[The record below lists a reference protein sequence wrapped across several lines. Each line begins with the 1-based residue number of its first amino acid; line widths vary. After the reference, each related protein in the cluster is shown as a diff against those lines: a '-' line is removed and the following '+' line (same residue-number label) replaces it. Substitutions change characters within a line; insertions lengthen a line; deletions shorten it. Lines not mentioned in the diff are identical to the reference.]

1 MTNAIICM
9 KYTEVMALHEA
20 ASSGD
25 ENSLKELLLIHGNEI
40 NSRNDKWET
49 PLFCACAAGH
59 LDVTR
64 LLLGAGA
71 NINARAWKRF
81 RPLHVAV
88 KNGHA
93 DVTKELIIAGAGLE
107 RETIRSMTPL
117 LVAIK
122 SRQKVCAEILLQ
134 SNARIT
140 AKDMFDRTALHWAIK
155 VDDRD
160 LCDELVSRG
169 ADVNTT
175 DKFKKTAVM
184 QAVKS
189 DRPEILEWLFCRPDT
204 DTKSEDKLHR
214 KPVHVAAMKGHCRC
228 LDILLRS
235 GDVSVDD
242 TDNVYQLMTPLM
254 SASSHGQIEAAKLL
268 LDLGANPNKVNG
280 YNQTAL
286 CLVLTRRR
294 KLDANMSHW
303 CKLVRL
309 LIRAHTDINITA
321 LGNMGWEYDENTKHN
336 ALEMALYNGYS
347 DIVKMLAV
355 SGSQPHNL
363 MKHFGTSAD
372 HIPDVIRKNL
382 SDYEWLKQFYQ
393 SPRPLKQLCRIVFLR
408 HFSAPRFA
416 SNLANLPPGIK
427 AYLSFSDLDS
437 FGPEEIETPEVDSDG
452 DSDTEEEMEPS
463 VFDSDLYGDC
473 EVTDTDKEETT
484 GRNMDIGDM
493 QDFDIG

>member
-1 MTNAIICM
+1 
-9 KYTEVMALHEA
+9 MALHEA

-25 ENSLKELLLIHGNEI
+25 VNSLKELLLIHGTEI

-93 DVTKELIIAGAGLE
+93 DVTKELITAGAGLE

-134 SNARIT
+134 NNARIT

-155 VDDRD
+155 ADDRD

-169 ADVNTT
+169 ADVNAT
-175 DKFKKTAVM
+175 DRFKKTAVM

-189 DRPEILEWLFCRPDT
+189 DRPEILEWLFRRPNV

-235 GDVSVDD
+235 GEVSVDD
-242 TDNVYQLMTPLM
+242 NDVLAYKNIYRLMTPLM
-254 SASSHGQIEAAKLL
+254 SASSHGQVEAAKLL
-268 LDLGANPNKVNG
+268 LDFGANPNEVNS

-286 CLVLTRRR
+286 CLVVSKRR

-309 LIRAHTDINITA
+309 LIRAHTDINIIA
-321 LGNMGWEYDENTKHN
+321 LGRMGWEYNENNKHN

-347 DIVKMLAV
+347 DIVRMLAV

-363 MKHFGTSAD
+363 TKHFGAGASAD
-372 HIPDVIRKNL
+372 HLPDFLRK
-382 SDYEWLKQFYQ
+382 SVADYEWLKQFYE
-393 SPRPLKQLCRIVFLR
+393 SPRPLKELCRTVFVR
-408 HFSAPRFA
+408 HFSASCF
-416 SNLANLPPGIK
+416 SGYLANLPPGIK
-427 AYLSFSDLDS
+427 AYLSFSELDL
-437 FGPEEIETPEVDSDG
+437 FGPEEIETPEVDSSDG

-473 EVTDTDKEETT
+473 EVTDTDGEETT
-484 GRNMDIGDM
+484 GRNMDIGNM